1 MRYVITFV
9 LGLVIGGG
17 VAIFLL
23 GVPRAKTLPG
33 TAVQAPSGETP
44 PSTVVVSLADS
55 FVNELL
61 TTVFRDLSP
70 PTFNLASAVR
80 DPWSNPPANAGGTD
94 KAAVRD
100 PWSNPPANAG
110 GTDKAAVR
118 DPWSNPPAN
127 AGGTD
132 KAAVRVSWSNPPA
145 NAGGPTIF
153 TNAAFQGGCANSV
166 TLAQESGNVKTQ
178 VQFANGN
185 ITAPLVFSG
194 SYNLLGNCMQ
204 FKGWAQTSIQLSFD
218 QPSQTL
224 YGRVNVEGVNLEG
237 VNPAANNFVT
247 VFVRNAIDSKVN
259 PLEILR
265 PGQLQLM
272 IPVKASNG
280 SVKAQVKDVRSDAQN
295 GQLRLHITYG
305 FSGEKGQQPQT

>member
-1 MRYVITFV
+1 MRYVITLV
-9 LGLVIGGG
+9 VGLVIGGG
-17 VAIFLL
+17 AAIFLL

-33 TAVQAPSGETP
+33 TAVQAPAGETP

-61 TTVFRDLSP
+61 VTILRDLSP

-80 DPWSNPPANAGGTD
+80 ETPIDPPANAGGTD
-94 KAAVRD
+94 QTTDPRAHIGGTDRITVRD
-100 PWSNPPANAG
+100 TPWARPPANAG
-110 GTDKAAVR
+110 GAESAA
-118 DPWSNPPAN
+118 S
-127 AGGTD
+127 
-132 KAAVRVSWSNPPA
+132 
-145 NAGGPTIF
+145 F

-166 TLAQESGNVKTQ
+166 TLAQESSNVKTQ

-194 SYNLLGNCMQ
+194 SYNLLGNCIQ

-237 VNPAANNFVT
+237 VNPVANNFVT
-247 VFVRNAIDSKVN
+247 VFVRNAIDSRVN

-280 SVKAQVKDVRSDAQN
+280 SVKAQVKDVRSEAQN

-305 FSGEKGQQPQT
+305 FSGEKGQPPQT